1 MSLASFLSLL
11 VFSFVTSVTPG
22 PNNIMLLS
30 SGVLYGFRRTLPHI
44 FGIGFGF
51 LSLLLAVGLGLSL
64 IIERYPILFVLI
76 KFLGC
81 FYMLYLAYCIATVSP
96 SKLSTSNDSSRPLY
110 FHEAALFQWIN
121 AKAWV
126 MAIVAMSVYTADG
139 SYITNVMIVAIIFCL
154 VNLPS
159 VGLWVEFGVL
169 LRRFL
174 QDPLKLKIFN
184 YFMALLLV
192 LSLWPILMTEVI
204 TPCHPH

>member
-1 MSLASFLSLL
+1 MFLSTITSLI
-11 VFSFVTSVTPG
+11 VFSFATSVTPG

-30 SGVLYGFRRTLPHI
+30 SGVLYGFRSTLPHI
-44 FGIGFGF
+44 LGIGFGF

-64 IIERYPILFVLI
+64 IIESYPILFTVI

-81 FYMLYLAYCIATVSP
+81 LYMLYLSYRIATTPVSN
-96 SKLSTSNDSSRPLY
+96 LSTRTDSSRPMY

-126 MAIVAMSVYTADG
+126 MAIVAMSVYTTDG
-139 SYITNVMIVAIIFCL
+139 SYITNVLIVSIVFCL

-159 VGLWVEFGVL
+159 VGLWTIFGVL

-174 QDPLKLKIFN
+174 QDPIKLRIFN
-184 YFMALLLV
+184 YFMALSLV
-192 LSLWPILMTEVI
+192 LSLWPILMTEL
-204 TPCHPH
+204 